1 MQSIIRIDEVDKQG
15 AAKISE
21 GGDSGKIANF
31 PLTPNISSTASSEE

>member
-1 MQSIIRIDEVDKQG
+1 MQSIIRIDEVEKQG

-31 PLTPNISSTASSEE
+31 PLTPHLSSSASSED